1 MYQHIQEMGQLV
13 LISVELA
20 RADIHVGI
28 RRGLCSH
35 GADYA
40 AQVVIEA
47 GIDFVGVEKDDI
59 DYDWTQDS
67 YSVQL
72 PPPAITSCRMEYI
85 RQYDSSRTWCGVDW
99 DMLRLLGQAQSMQKF
114 VDRSLNTDIL
124 GRAETAGRHNRWFL
138 RPRAYGQQNAHYIR

>member
-1 MYQHIQEMGQLV
+1 MV

-59 DYDWTQDS
+59 D
-67 YSVQL
+67 
-72 PPPAITSCRMEYI
+72 
-85 RQYDSSRTWCGVDW
+85 
-99 DMLRLLGQAQSMQKF
+99 
-114 VDRSLNTDIL
+114 
-124 GRAETAGRHNRWFL
+124 
-138 RPRAYGQQNAHYIR
+138 